1 MKKILTCAFLAGCWL
16 GATGALAAPIGN
28 QVASAQTAAAASS
41 LVLNASGGILN
52 SLQANNSS
60 TAGYLLVFDAS
71 SAPADGTVTPKFC
84 YEMAA
89 NTTLQESWQYGVPFV
104 NGVTL
109 VYSSTG
115 CFSKTASA
123 TAFMAGQSQ

>member
-1 MKKILTCAFLAGCWL
+1 MSKLLSIITLCMMAACVTEAD
-16 GATGALAAPIGN
+16 AAPIGN
-28 QVASAQTAAAASS
+28 PIASSQTATAASS
-41 LVLNASGGILN
+41 LVLKASGGILN

-60 TAGYLLVFDAS
+60 TAGYLLVFDAA
-71 SAPADGTVTPKFC
+71 SAPADGTVTPTFC

-89 NTTLQESWQYGVPFV
+89 NTTLQETWTYGVSFV
-104 NGVTL
+104 TGITL

-123 TAFMAGQSQ
+123 TAFLAGQSQ